1 MTQHRAEAL
10 KAIEHVRAA
19 LTVQVKQGGGLETR
33 LLVSTLE
40 YAAEQVNALV
50 EVKRVRK
57 AAAPAL

>member
-1 MTQHRAEAL
+1 MTQHRKRSSTFAPRSRPGGA
-10 KAIEHVRAA
+10 
-19 LTVQVKQGGGLETR
+19 GGGLETR